1 MKRLRDI
8 IQVVVILVLISGTF
22 GAKASSFP
30 KSIQKKIDKEV
41 KKIFTVEDLTMDEI
55 DHLNL
60 DTFNGN
66 GVRDLHLSTVK
77 SADKLIGFACFASSK
92 GKNDF
97 FDYMIV
103 FNENLE
109 IQKVVV
115 LIYRSSYGGEIM
127 AKSWLKQFIGKVRG
141 EEMEFGKDIDGISG
155 ATISAPSMAKGVKA
169 VSLLLNELKE
179 NGRI

>member
-1 MKRLRDI
+1 MKRLKNI
-8 IQVVVILVLISGTF
+8 IQLVLVFVLISGTF

-41 KKIFTVEDLTMDEI
+41 QKIFSAEDLRMDNI
-55 DHLNL
+55 DYLNL
-60 DTFNGN
+60 DTFNCE
-66 GVRDLHLSTVK
+66 GVRGLRLSTLK
-77 SADKLIGFACFASSK
+77 SADKLLGFACFASSK

-97 FDYMIV
+97 FDYMV
-103 FNENLE
+103 LLDESLE

-127 AKSWLKQFIGKVRG
+127 AKSWLKQFIGKVKG

-155 ATISAPSMAKGVKA
+155 ATISAPSMAKGVKS
-169 VSLLLNELKE
+169 VSLFLNQLKA
-179 NGRI
+179 NGKI

>member
-8 IQVVVILVLISGTF
+8 IRIVTILVLISGTF
-22 GAKASSFP
+22 ATKASDFP
-30 KSIQKKIDKEV
+30 KSIQKKIDKEIQ
-41 KKIFTVEDLTMDEI
+41 KTFTFEDLTMDEI
-55 DHLNL
+55 DNLNL
-60 DTFNGN
+60 DSFNCE
-66 GVRDLHLSTVK
+66 GVRDLRLSALKV
-77 SADKLIGFACFASSK
+77 SNKLIGFACFASSK

-103 FNENLE
+103 FNEKIE

-127 AKSWLKQFIGKVRG
+127 AKSWLNQFEGKVRG

-155 ATISAPSMAKGVKA
+155 ATISAPSMAKGVKSI
-169 VSLLLNELKE
+169 SLLLSELKAK
-179 NGRI
+179 GKI